1 MKDGGV
7 IMRTATIK
15 RKTKETDIELTLNVL
30 DGVKKGSLTGTS
42 GIGFFDHMLNS
53 FASHGGF
60 EINLKCSGDLF
71 VDGHH
76 TVEDIGIVL
85 GTALREAA
93 GDMKGVKR
101 FSDILM
107 PMDESLII
115 CALDFSG
122 RAYLHFE
129 SDFVSPMIGDYDT
142 QLTVEF
148 MRALSSNAGIT
159 LHLKKLYGANDHH
172 VTEALYKAA
181 GKCIGDALK
190 VVSDEVMSTKGSL

>member
-1 MKDGGV
+1 
-7 IMRTATIK
+7 MRNAVIK
-15 RKTKETDIELTLNVL
+15 RKTKETDIELSLTVL
-30 DGVKKGSLTGTS
+30 DYGKKGSFKGTS

-60 EINLKCSGDLF
+60 DIVLKCEGDLF

-85 GTALREAA
+85 GMALREAA
-93 GDMKGVKR
+93 GDMCGIKR

-107 PMDESLII
+107 PMDEALCM
-115 CALDFSG
+115 CAVDFSG
-122 RAYLHFE
+122 RAFLAFDSE
-129 SDFVSPMIGDYDT
+129 FVSPMIGGYDT

-148 MRALSSNAGIT
+148 MRAISSNAGIT
-159 LHLKKLYGANDHH
+159 LHLKKMYGANDHH

>member
-1 MKDGGV
+1 
-7 IMRTATIK
+7 MRNAVIK
-15 RKTKETDIELTLNVL
+15 RKTKETDIELSLTVL
-30 DGVKKGSLTGTS
+30 DYGKKGSFKGTS

-60 EINLKCSGDLF
+60 DIVLKCDGDLF

-85 GTALREAA
+85 GMALRKAA
-93 GDMKGVKR
+93 GDMCGIKR

-107 PMDESLII
+107 PMDEALCM
-115 CALDFSG
+115 CAVDFSG
-122 RAYLHFE
+122 RAFLAFDSE
-129 SDFVSPMIGDYDT
+129 FVSPMIGGYDT

-148 MRALSSNAGIT
+148 MRAISSNAGIT
-159 LHLKKLYGANDHH
+159 LHLKKMYGANDHH

>member
-1 MKDGGV
+1 
-7 IMRTATIK
+7 MRTATIK
-15 RKTKETDIELTLNVL
+15 RQTKETNIELTLTIL
-30 DGVKKGSLTGTS
+30 DAGKKGSFVGTS

-60 EINLKCSGDLF
+60 DLNLKCEGDLF

-76 TVEDIGIVL
+76 TVEDVGIVL
-85 GTALREAA
+85 GMALKEAA
-93 GDMKGVKR
+93 GDMKGIKR

-107 PMDESLII
+107 PMDEALIM
-115 CALDFSG
+115 CALDYSG
-122 RAYLHFE
+122 RSYLHFE
-129 SDFVSPMIGDYDT
+129 SDFASPMIGDYDT

-148 MRALSSNAGIT
+148 MRALSMNAGIT
-159 LHLKKLYGANDHH
+159 LHLKKMYGANDHH

-190 VVSDEVMSTKGSL
+190 IVSDEIMSTKGSL

>member
-1 MKDGGV
+1 
-7 IMRTATIK
+7 MRTATIK
-15 RKTKETDIELTLNVL
+15 RQTKETNIELTLTIL
-30 DGVKKGSLTGTS
+30 DAGKKGSYVGTS

-60 EINLKCSGDLF
+60 DLNLKCEGDLF

-76 TVEDIGIVL
+76 TVEDVGIVL
-85 GTALREAA
+85 GMALKEAA
-93 GDMKGVKR
+93 GDMKGIKR

-107 PMDESLII
+107 PMDEALIM
-115 CALDFSG
+115 CALDYSG
-122 RAYLHFE
+122 RSYLHFE
-129 SDFVSPMIGDYDT
+129 SDFASPMIGDYDT

-148 MRALSSNAGIT
+148 MRALSMNAGIT
-159 LHLKKLYGANDHH
+159 LHLKKMYGANDHH

-190 VVSDEVMSTKGSL
+190 IVSDEIMSTKGSL

>member
-1 MKDGGV
+1 
-7 IMRTATIK
+7 MRTATIK
-15 RKTKETDIELTLNVL
+15 RQTKETNIELTLTIL
-30 DGVKKGSLTGTS
+30 DAGKKGSFVGTS

-60 EINLKCSGDLF
+60 DLNLKCEGDLF

-76 TVEDIGIVL
+76 TVEDVGIVL
-85 GTALREAA
+85 GMALKEAA
-93 GDMKGVKR
+93 GDMKGIKR

-107 PMDESLII
+107 PMDEALIM
-115 CALDFSG
+115 CALDYSG
-122 RAYLHFE
+122 RSYLHFE
-129 SDFVSPMIGDYDT
+129 SDFASPMIGDYDT

-148 MRALSSNAGIT
+148 MRALSMNAGIT
-159 LHLKKLYGANDHH
+159 LHLKKMYGANDHH

-190 VVSDEVMSTKGSL
+190 IVSDDIMSTKGSL

>member
-1 MKDGGV
+1 MDKRSAEV
-7 IMRTATIK
+7 KRT
-15 RKTKETDIELTLNVL
+15 TKETDISLSLCL
-30 DGVKKGSLTGTS
+30 DGGEIDIDT

-60 EINLKCSGDLF
+60 DLNLKCEGDLF

-76 TVEDIGIVL
+76 TVEDVGIVL
-85 GTALREAA
+85 GMALREAA
-93 GDMKGVKR
+93 GDMKGIKR

-107 PMDESLII
+107 PMDEALIM
-115 CALDFSG
+115 CALDYSG
-122 RAYLHFE
+122 RSYLHFE
-129 SDFVSPMIGDYDT
+129 SDFASPMIGDYDT

-148 MRALSSNAGIT
+148 MRALSMNAGIT
-159 LHLKKLYGANDHH
+159 LHLKKMYGANDHH

-190 VVSDEVMSTKGSL
+190 IVSDEIMSTKGSL

>member
-1 MKDGGV
+1 
-7 IMRTATIK
+7 MRTATIK
-15 RKTKETDIELTLNVL
+15 RQTKETNIELTLTIL
-30 DGVKKGSLTGTS
+30 DAGKKGSFVGTS

-60 EINLKCSGDLF
+60 DLNLECEGDLF

-76 TVEDIGIVL
+76 TVEDVGIVL
-85 GTALREAA
+85 GMALKEAA
-93 GDMKGVKR
+93 GDMKGIKR

-107 PMDESLII
+107 PMDEALIM
-115 CALDFSG
+115 CALDYSG
-122 RAYLHFE
+122 RSYLHFE
-129 SDFVSPMIGDYDT
+129 SDFASPMIGDYDT

-148 MRALSSNAGIT
+148 MRALSMNAGIT
-159 LHLKKLYGANDHH
+159 LHLKKMYGANDHH

-190 VVSDEVMSTKGSL
+190 IVSDEIMSTKGSL

>member
-1 MKDGGV
+1 
-7 IMRTATIK
+7 MRTATIK
-15 RKTKETDIELTLNVL
+15 RQTKETNIELTLTIL
-30 DGVKKGSLTGTS
+30 DAGKKGSFVGTS

-60 EINLKCSGDLF
+60 DLNLKCEGDLF

-76 TVEDIGIVL
+76 TVEDVGIVL
-85 GTALREAA
+85 GMALKEAA
-93 GDMKGVKR
+93 GDMKGIGR

-107 PMDESLII
+107 PMDEALIM
-115 CALDFSG
+115 CALDYSG
-122 RAYLHFE
+122 RSYLHFE
-129 SDFVSPMIGDYDT
+129 SDFASPMIGDYDT

-148 MRALSSNAGIT
+148 MRALSMNAGIT
-159 LHLKKLYGANDHH
+159 LHLKKMYGANDHH

-190 VVSDEVMSTKGSL
+190 IVSDEIMSTKGSL

>member
-1 MKDGGV
+1 
-7 IMRTATIK
+7 MRNAAIK
-15 RKTKETDIELTLNVL
+15 RKTKETDIELNLTILEY
-30 DGVKKGSLTGTS
+30 GKKGALKGTS

-60 EINLKCSGDLF
+60 DVELKCEGDLF

-85 GTALREAA
+85 GMALKEAA
-93 GDMKGVKR
+93 GDMKGIKR

-107 PMDESLII
+107 PMDEALIM
-115 CALDFSG
+115 CALDYSG
-122 RAYLHFE
+122 RSYLHFE
-129 SDFVSPMIGDYDT
+129 SDFASPMIGDYDT

-148 MRALSSNAGIT
+148 MRALSMNAGIT

-190 VVSDEVMSTKGSL
+190 IVSDEIISTKGLLS

>member
-1 MKDGGV
+1 
-7 IMRTATIK
+7 MRSATIN
-15 RKTKETDIELTLNVL
+15 RTTKETDIEITLKVL
-30 DGVKKGSLTGTS
+30 DGTKKGCFSGTS

-60 EINLKCSGDLF
+60 DIDLVCKGDLF

-85 GTALREAA
+85 GMALKQAA
-93 GDMKGVKR
+93 GDMKGIKR

-107 PMDESLII
+107 PMDEALCM

-122 RAYLHFE
+122 RSYLHFE
-129 SDFVSPMIGDYDT
+129 SEFASPSVGDYDT

-159 LHLKKLYGANDHH
+159 LHLKTLYGTNDHH
-172 VTEALYKAA
+172 KTEALYKAA
-181 GKCIGDALK
+181 GKCIGDALRI
-190 VVSDEVMSTKGSL
+190 VSDEILSTKGSL